1 MIAWKQQIIFTLLP
15 NKRSSI
21 LDHASVLFSSLVVF
35 LAMFNLAATLRLT
48 LSFWEGRLEL
58 VGSVSSNRG
67 RPLTVVG
74 WLHVHLS
81 ENTWL
86 RGEAI
91 EASIDIVLSRN
102 ATARWEPWDPDGL
115 SKIFTV
121 GR

>member
-1 MIAWKQQIIFTLLP
+1 
-15 NKRSSI
+15 
-21 LDHASVLFSSLVVF
+21 
-35 LAMFNLAATLRLT
+35 MFNLAATVRLT

-58 VGSVSSNRG
+58 VGSVSSTRG

-74 WLHVHLS
+74 WLHVHFS
-81 ENTWL
+81 ENTCL

-91 EASIDIVLSRN
+91 EASFDIVLNRN

-121 GR
+121 GREK